1 MATHF
6 DQTTVPLD
14 DPNQAA
20 MVAAGQALV
29 EAAKAAVMSGPDAIT
44 GDDLVQLQMSIIGN
58 GILQVIG
65 ATQVITNAPIPTQ
78 PLFQCMVDIVGMGKP
93 LGSEATL
100 N

>member
-1 MATHF
+1 MAKNF
-6 DQTTVPLD
+6 DETIVPAD
-14 DPNQAA
+14 DPHQAA
-20 MVAAGQALV
+20 MVNAAKVLV

-44 GDDLVQLQMSIIGN
+44 GEDLVQLQMSIIGN
-58 GILQVIG
+58 GILQVIA
-65 ATQVITNAPIPTQ
+65 ATQDVTQAPIPTH